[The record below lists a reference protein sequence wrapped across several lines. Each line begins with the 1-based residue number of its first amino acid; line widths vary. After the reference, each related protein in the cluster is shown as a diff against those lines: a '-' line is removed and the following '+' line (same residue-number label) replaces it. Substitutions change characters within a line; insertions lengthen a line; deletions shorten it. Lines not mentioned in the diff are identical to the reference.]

1 MIQPSVFKVKVSA
14 AAVMLLFGAQAHSA
28 TNQATDPGGGSVS
41 LTGSGN
47 VTVSTTALQLVK
59 QVWVGGTCYASQ
71 PADAACNSSA
81 TTVTVPV
88 NTTVKFMIYVKN
100 DADVALTDVRFQDV
114 LDDSATGFTYQTGTI
129 KSDASQNAAATAAN
143 IYTAVIAGGAESD
156 AVDTGGT
163 DYVSIT
169 DTNVEGGGKLEKL
182 TVGAVATQINDTLS
196 IATNTTFAIVFD
208 AIKASD

>member
-1 MIQPSVFKVKVSA
+1 MKVVVNKAKLAICVAS
-14 AAVMLLFGAQAHSA
+14 LIFGTQAQAA

-71 PADAACNSSA
+71 PADASCNSSA
-81 TTVTVPV
+81 TSVTVPV
-88 NTTVKFMIYVKN
+88 NTTVKFMIYVQN
-100 DADVALTDVRFQDV
+100 GADTTLTDVRFQDI

-143 IYTAVIAGGAESD
+143 IYTAVTGGTVQTD
-156 AVDTGGT
+156 GVDTGGT
-163 DYVSIT
+163 NYVSIV
-169 DTNVEGGGKLEKL
+169 DVNVEGGGKLENL
-182 TVGAVATQINDTLS
+182 TVGAVAGQVNETLS
-196 IATNTTFAIVFD
+196 VNANTTFAIIFD

>member
-1 MIQPSVFKVKVSA
+1 MEAIVKKTKIAISVA
-14 AAVMLLFGAQAHSA
+14 ALMFGAQAHSA

-47 VTVSTTALQLVK
+47 VTISTTALQLVK

-88 NTTVKFMIYVKN
+88 NTTVKFMIYVQN
-100 DADVALTDVRFQDV
+100 DADITLTDVRFQDI
-114 LDDSATGFTYQTGTI
+114 LDDSATGFTYQAGTT

-143 IYTAVIAGGAESD
+143 IYTAVIAGTVQTD

-163 DYVSIT
+163 NYVSII
-169 DTNVEGGGKLEKL
+169 DANVEGGGKLENL
-182 TVGAVATQINDTLS
+182 TVGAVAGQVNETLS
-196 IATNTTFAIVFD
+196 VNANTTFAIVFD

>member
-1 MIQPSVFKVKVSA
+1 MKVVVNKAKLAICVAS
-14 AAVMLLFGAQAHSA
+14 LIFGTQAQAA

-81 TTVTVPV
+81 TSVTVPV
-88 NTTVKFMIYVKN
+88 NTTVKFMIYVQN
-100 DADVALTDVRFQDV
+100 DADITLTDVRFQDI

-143 IYTAVIAGGAESD
+143 IYTAVTGGTVQTD
-156 AVDTGGT
+156 GVDTGGT
-163 DYVSIT
+163 NYVSIV
-169 DTNVEGGGKLEKL
+169 DANVEGGGKLENL
-182 TVGAVATQINDTLS
+182 TVGAVAGQVNETLS
-196 IATNTTFAIVFD
+196 VNANTTFAIIFD

>member
-1 MIQPSVFKVKVSA
+1 MKHIVSRTKVAISVA
-14 AAVMLLFGAQAHSA
+14 ALMFGAQAHSA

-47 VTVSTTALQLVK
+47 VTVSTTALQLTK

-71 PADAACNSSA
+71 PAQAACNSSA

-88 NTTVKFMIYVKN
+88 NTTVKFMIYVQN
-100 DADVALTDVRFQDV
+100 ASDVALTDVRFQDI

-129 KSDASQNAAATAAN
+129 KSDASQSGSETAAN
-143 IYTAVIAGGAESD
+143 IYTAVIAGSVESD

-169 DTNVEGGGKLEKL
+169 DANVEGGGKLEKL
-182 TVGAVATQINDTLS
+182 TVGAVATQTNDTLS
-196 IATNTTFAIVFD
+196 IAKNKTFAIIFD